1 MANLS
6 TNEKEF
12 LVKSLKTGLRLDGRG
27 LLDHRNLSISF
38 GHTFGNIELSLGNT
52 KIQAKIVSSLEE
64 PKKDRGNE
72 GFLRFK
78 VDLSIMDFSNQ
89 ANSVYHRDKYS
100 NEISKL
106 LEKIIKGSK

>member
-6 TNEKEF
+6 VNEQEF
-12 LVKSLKTGLRLDGRG
+12 LSKSLKSGLRLDGRG
-27 LLDHRNLSISF
+27 LLDHRNISVSF
-38 GHTFGNIELSLGNT
+38 GFSLGSIELSIGNT
-52 KIQAKIVSSLEE
+52 KVQSKVTSSLEE
-64 PKKDRGNE
+64 PKKDRPNE

-78 VDLSIMDFSNQ
+78 VDLSIMDFGKQ
-89 ANSVYHRDKYS
+89 TNSVYHRDKYS